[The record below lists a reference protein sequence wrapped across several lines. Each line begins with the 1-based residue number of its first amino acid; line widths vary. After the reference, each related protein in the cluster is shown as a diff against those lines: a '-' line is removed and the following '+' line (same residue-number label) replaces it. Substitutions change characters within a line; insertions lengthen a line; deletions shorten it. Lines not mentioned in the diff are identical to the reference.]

1 MNCQSLNGVLNV
13 AEEVNEE
20 LEVDANNRRGVMSV
34 LEGVGLSKSQEPLCF
49 PKRQIPARNSDTLLE
64 CEGSSLGVE
73 LGCMENQISDSSK
86 AELVVNTKENE
97 NLSEGLRFFVANSLA
112 EKNVW
117 LLWNEDMEVKVVMEY
132 EQAISVVVS
141 CLGSEPFF
149 DNSSVCVL

>member
-97 NLSEGLRFFVANSLA
+97 NLSEGEGVCWEMLLLSLI
-112 EKNVW
+112 NYRRMRRIVW
-117 LLWNEDMEVKVVMEY
+117 RLKRN
-132 EQAISVVVS
+132 
-141 CLGSEPFF
+141 
-149 DNSSVCVL
+149 